1 VSSYKNFFTGEI
13 PSKALG
19 RIEGKI
25 QLDSSEK
32 VLVYLNHSTFRFGA
46 SGTIFTNKRAI
57 NYSMRSVNP
66 FPYVDVK
73 NIRLSNLDLNF
84 CEIWVES
91 ENSVQFGKMVSEAH
105 EEFIKTLSPYVKI
118 TLGQREID
126 SESLE
131 KRKSIIDRL
140 KEKEPSDWTSLI
152 LKLPVQI
159 DTGGKLYAK
168 KVLGGL
174 LTGGMAAAVEDK
186 FHLEAVMLPDKCCLC
201 GLFEGTK
208 QMTSGYHFKRG
219 SGASKLTGVNLE
231 AGMTMDYKVCELC
244 VRENLQAIHITD
256 FQKSGVEWYLSLS
269 ILNPETARRIS
280 DANKPVDSI
289 PSSMT

>member
-13 PSKALG
+13 PSKALV
-19 RIEGKI
+19 RIEGRL

-32 VLVYLNHSTFRFGA
+32 VLIYLNHSTFRFGT
-46 SGTIFTNKRAI
+46 SGTIFTNKRVI

-66 FPYVDVK
+66 FPYEDVK

-91 ENSVQFGKMVSEAH
+91 ENSVQLGKMASEAH
-105 EEFIKTLSPYVKI
+105 EEFIKTLSPYVQI
-118 TLGQREID
+118 TLGQQEID

-140 KEKEPSDWTSLI
+140 KKKEPSDWTSLI
-152 LKLPVQI
+152 LKVPVQI
-159 DTGGKLYAK
+159 DTGGKIYAK

-174 LTGGMAAAVEDK
+174 LTGGMAAATEDK
-186 FHLEAVMLPDKCCLC
+186 FYMKAVVLPDKCCLC

-208 QMTSGYHFKRG
+208 RMISEYHFKRG

-231 AGMTMDYKVCELC
+231 AGMIMEYKVCELC
-244 VRENLQAIHITD
+244 VRENLQVINITD

-269 ILNPETARRIS
+269 ILNPDTARRIS